1 MRINIGQTT
10 NLFHSQAVNNSLR
23 RNLPLNGQQTADDR
37 RTDQVSLSPR
47 GKSSGLL
54 ASLMNQKELIR
65 MNKDTLIKRELG
77 EDGVKTGNFS
87 KQLEDYEKQLEE
99 LDEQIAR
106 EMAKQAQGEDEESTI
121 HKDPRNTD
129 SEKTPEENMLEL
141 STENSAAVEK
151 TQVMENAR
159 EKRERDKITAET
171 ELQLSELQRCKRGGS
186 PVAERKLDE
195 VAEKEQLLDQIWPL
209 LDDDGFH
216 LPE

>member
-106 EMAKQAQGEDEESTI
+106 EMAKQARGEDEESTI
-121 HKDPRNTD
+121 HKDPRKTD

>member
-106 EMAKQAQGEDEESTI
+106 EMAKQARGEDEESTI